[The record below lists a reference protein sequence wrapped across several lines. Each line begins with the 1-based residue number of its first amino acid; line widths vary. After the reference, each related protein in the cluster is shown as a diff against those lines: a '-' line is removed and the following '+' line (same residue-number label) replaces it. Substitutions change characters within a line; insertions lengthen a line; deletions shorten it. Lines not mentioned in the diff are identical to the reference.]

1 MTADPETSST
11 ASSSPAEWAW
21 RRHDVSRPRRA
32 TEHLTHSEV
41 QPVAIDCLR
50 PGDEPSDS
58 EWTLARDIPIIVADS
73 FDAHWAFEK
82 VLNKLHGFS
91 KTKEEA
97 KADLLSKLGGHL
109 RLLRS
114 LESPTMAPILRL
126 ELEFLRV
133 VLLPRQ
139 GSDA

>member
-1 MTADPETSST
+1 MTADSERSSV
-11 ASSSPAEWAW
+11 ASSSPGDWAW

-32 TEHLTHSEV
+32 TEHLSHSEV
-41 QPVAIDCLR
+41 QPITIDSLR
-50 PGDEPSDS
+50 PGDEPSNS
-58 EWTLARDIPIIVADS
+58 QWTLARDLPIIVADT
-73 FDAHWAFEK
+73 FDAYWAFEK

-109 RLLRS
+109 RLLHS
-114 LESPTMAPILRL
+114 LESSTMAPILRL

-133 VLLPRQ
+133 VLVPRP
-139 GSDA
+139 GSEA